1 MKIRDYAKSVGFD
14 VCGKLRYMGKWDRNT
29 RWFMD
34 EGQNAYLIDEVI
46 HTIRIKP
53 QKKKSVEYTT
63 DLI

>member
-14 VCGKLRYMGKWDRNT
+14 VCGKLSYMGKWDRNT

-34 EGQNAYLIDEVI
+34 EEQNAYLIDEVI
-46 HTIRIKP
+46 EKIRIIPK
-53 QKKKSVEYTT
+53 KKKSAEQTA